1 MLLVPQVWL
10 RLGASNAAANQ
21 RKRLSLQT
29 PFHRRRRRR
38 RLRPPPLRAGLRG
51 RPRAAGPPTLGLASR
66 GPTTATTA
74 VIPSPLPRPTSTS
87 PASPSTSSSIGATRT
102 PTPPSS
108 GMDDRPRSQKTNS
121 AVTFKGAGNYSPVNW
136 LKLGENVSS
145 FHR

>member
-1 MLLVPQVWL
+1 MIATLLSPSPRALSFPFRTDRLPPAMLLVPQVWL

-87 PASPSTSSSIGATRT
+87 PASPSTSSSRGATRT

-108 GMDDRPRSQKTNS
+108 GKMGDHGR
-121 AVTFKGAGNYSPVNW
+121 G
-136 LKLGENVSS
+136 
-145 FHR
+145 HRWRD